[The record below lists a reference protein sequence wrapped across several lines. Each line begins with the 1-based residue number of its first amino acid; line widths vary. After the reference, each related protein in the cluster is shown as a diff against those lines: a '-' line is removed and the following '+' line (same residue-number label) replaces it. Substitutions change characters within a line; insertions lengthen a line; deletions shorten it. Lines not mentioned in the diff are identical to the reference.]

1 MSCTSAL
8 IDAVQRWCEL
18 QKMWMCVRVM
28 SQLLPY
34 IVTFIPLIHF
44 SLSTLLRWCSLFNA
58 DLALSVT
65 MTAISTL
72 LSVIVMPLN
81 ILFYCKFAYDADIVQ
96 SLDFRSLFVALGV
109 VISAISLGLLAS
121 AKIHSYR
128 FNILANRLGNYA
140 GLSLV
145 AFSALVSNTGG
156 ETKIWEHSWKFYVGV
171 MLPCVAG
178 LILANIMTTACN
190 INKPERV

>member
-1 MSCTSAL
+1 MILCMMCICMLHFQISSPPFLTQSMFFNL
-8 IDAVQRWCEL
+8 I
-18 QKMWMCVRVM
+18 
-28 SQLLPY
+28 
-34 IVTFIPLIHF
+34 LIMMR
-44 SLSTLLRWCSLFNA
+44 RWCSLFNA

-65 MTAISTL
+65 LTAISTL
-72 LSVIVMPLN
+72 LSVIIMPLN

-109 VISAISLGLLAS
+109 VISAISLGLVAS

-128 FNILANRLGNYA
+128 FNILANKLGNYA

-156 ETKIWEHSWKFYVGV
+156 ETKIWEHSWQFYVGV

-178 LILANIMTTACN
+178 LIIANIMTTACN
-190 INKPERV
+190 LNKPERV